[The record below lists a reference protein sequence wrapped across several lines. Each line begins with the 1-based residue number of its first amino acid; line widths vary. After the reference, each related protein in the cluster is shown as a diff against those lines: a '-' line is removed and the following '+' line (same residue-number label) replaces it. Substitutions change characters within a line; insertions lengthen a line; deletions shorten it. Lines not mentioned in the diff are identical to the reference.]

1 MSDGTPNGGGH
12 PVVGRAAV
20 GNTAGSQ
27 SGYGTQ
33 TDETED
39 ETAVSTPTS
48 GASGNGTSPTSSSG
62 DSGSSSTPSSEAGR
76 ASVPST
82 ATQTINVPPAFGG
95 NGSSRSAGTTGSSS
109 YLGGDSGSSSGSSS
123 SGSSFGSSSSSFGS
137 SSSYDSSSYEGSSY
151 DDNPAPA
158 GGESN
163 YGFTEQSGPS
173 YGIPPSSTTIGTS
186 YGPDPAGAT
195 GTASVGSSNPLGRA
209 VRSAKNT
216 MQAAAARGPRR
227 ARLQLRRIDPWSV
240 LKFSLAVSAVL
251 LIVFVVAT
259 TAIYVVLWSMGVF
272 DAVNNTIKTFTAG
285 DNSGSGV
292 DLTISPQLVIGG
304 AAVIGLINVVL
315 FSALATIGAFIYNV
329 CADLVG
335 GIEITLAERD

>member
-1 MSDGTPNGGGH
+1 
-12 PVVGRAAV
+12 
-20 GNTAGSQ
+20 
-27 SGYGTQ
+27 
-33 TDETED
+33 
-39 ETAVSTPTS
+39 
-48 GASGNGTSPTSSSG
+48 
-62 DSGSSSTPSSEAGR
+62 
-76 ASVPST
+76 
-82 ATQTINVPPAFGG
+82 
-95 NGSSRSAGTTGSSS
+95 
-109 YLGGDSGSSSGSSS
+109 LGGDSGSSSGSSFGS
-123 SGSSFGSSSSSFGS
+123 SGSSYGSS
-137 SSSYDSSSYEGSSY
+137 YESSSYEGSSY
-151 DDNPAPA
+151 DDEPAPSSS
-158 GGESN
+158 ESN
-163 YGFTEQSGPS
+163 YGYTEQSNPA
-173 YGIPPSSTTIGTS
+173 YGIPPSSSTIGTS
-186 YGPDPAGAT
+186 YGPDPSAAGAT
-195 GTASVGSSNPLGRA
+195 GTASVGSSSPLGRA

-315 FSALATIGAFIYNV
+315 FSALATIGSFIYNV